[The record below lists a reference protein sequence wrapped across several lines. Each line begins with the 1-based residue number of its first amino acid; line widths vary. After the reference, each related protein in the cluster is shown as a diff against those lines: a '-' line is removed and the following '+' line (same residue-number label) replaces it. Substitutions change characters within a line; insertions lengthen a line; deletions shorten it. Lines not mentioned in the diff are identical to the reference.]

1 MHHAI
6 QAEDDET
13 IKDMMRDFTWMNVKL
28 QLDNTIYNLCKDIE
42 KAIDYFRS
50 KEIEVFCIDR
60 YLKLDI
66 IY

>member
-28 QLDNTIYNLCKDIE
+28 QSDNTIYNLCKDIE

-50 KEIEVFCIDR
+50 KEIEVFRIDR

>member
-6 QAEDDET
+6 QAKDDET
-13 IKDMMRDFTWMNVKL
+13 IKEMMRDFKWMNVKL

-42 KAIDYFRS
+42 MVIDHFKT
-50 KEIEVFCIDR
+50 KEIEVFRIDR